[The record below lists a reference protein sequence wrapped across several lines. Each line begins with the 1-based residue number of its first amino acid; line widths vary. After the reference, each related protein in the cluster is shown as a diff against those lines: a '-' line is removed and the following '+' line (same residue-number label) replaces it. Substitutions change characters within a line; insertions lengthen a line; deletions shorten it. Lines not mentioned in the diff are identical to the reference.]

1 MHRRNQQLIL
11 CTISSAEDM
20 LNLFEGR
27 SKPTTDTS
35 SLATDASGVPLEL
48 IRYDAGTFQLGD
60 QALAALR
67 KVKTP
72 IGVVSVCGRARQGK
86 SFILN
91 QLLGTAGGFQVGPT
105 VRPCTKGLWMWSSPV
120 KRAAPDGSTYH
131 LVCNKILLLSSIK
144 LHLSQMPFQGRL
156 RRCVHV
162 SRCTGAAGYR
172 GCGRL

>member
-1 MHRRNQQLIL
+1 
-11 CTISSAEDM
+11 M
-20 LNLFEGR
+20 LNLFGGR
-27 SKPTTDTS
+27 TKPAETS
-35 SLATDASGVPLEL
+35 ALTTDASGVPLEL
-48 IRYDAGTFQLGD
+48 IRFDASTNTFQVGE

-120 KRAAPDGSTYH
+120 KRTAPDGSTYH
-131 LVCNKILLLSSIK
+131 LVRTRFMC
-144 LHLSQMPFQGRL
+144 HHF
-156 RRCVHV
+156 
-162 SRCTGAAGYR
+162 
-172 GCGRL
+172 

>member
-1 MHRRNQQLIL
+1 
-11 CTISSAEDM
+11 M
-20 LNLFEGR
+20 LNLFGGR
-27 SKPTTDTS
+27 SKPAEAALT
-35 SLATDASGVPLEL
+35 TDASGVPLEL
-48 IRYDAGTFQLGD
+48 IRYDASTGKFQVGE

-120 KRAAPDGSTYH
+120 KRTAPDGSAYH
-131 LVCNKILLLSSIK
+131 LVRLNHVWKHHVVLCIVGLKPTHQTI
-144 LHLSQMPFQGRL
+144 FQTIFQTSM
-156 RRCVHV
+156 H
-162 SRCTGAAGYR
+162 
-172 GCGRL
+172 